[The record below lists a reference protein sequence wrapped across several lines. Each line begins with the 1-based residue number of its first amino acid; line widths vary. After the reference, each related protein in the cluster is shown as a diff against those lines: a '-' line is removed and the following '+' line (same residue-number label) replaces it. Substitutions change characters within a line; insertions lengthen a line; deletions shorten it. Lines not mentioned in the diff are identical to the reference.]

1 MLIAFVVASEEVANS
16 FCKFLVSLII
26 LSVELLMVL
35 HEVCIQLIILV
46 IASTFVW
53 HYKIFCVN
61 GNTGFRNE
69 SRIFY
74 FIHLQNEEAY
84 ERKESSSA

>member
-1 MLIAFVVASEEVANS
+1 MLIAFIVASEEVANS

-46 IASTFVW
+46 IASTFVSIDF
-53 HYKIFCVN
+53 IFGEILSILN
-61 GNTGFRNE
+61 
-69 SRIFY
+69 
-74 FIHLQNEEAY
+74 
-84 ERKESSSA
+84 SATLL

>member
-46 IASTFVW
+46 IASTFVSTLIPQ
-53 HYKIFCVN
+53 HYYKYNFLS
-61 GNTGFRNE
+61 T
-69 SRIFY
+69 
-74 FIHLQNEEAY
+74 
-84 ERKESSSA
+84 

>member
-1 MLIAFVVASEEVANS
+1 MKCKAAIIMIPAIIIQRLMLIAFVVASEEVANS

-46 IASTFVW
+46 IASTFVSIDF
-53 HYKIFCVN
+53 IF
-61 GNTGFRNE
+61 GE
-69 SRIFY
+69 I
-74 FIHLQNEEAY
+74 
-84 ERKESSSA
+84 SSI

>member
-46 IASTFVW
+46 IASTFVSIDF
-53 HYKIFCVN
+53 IF
-61 GNTGFRNE
+61 GE
-69 SRIFY
+69 I
-74 FIHLQNEEAY
+74 
-84 ERKESSSA
+84 SSSSFASTQIM

>member
-46 IASTFVW
+46 IASTFVSIDF
-53 HYKIFCVN
+53 IF
-61 GNTGFRNE
+61 GE
-69 SRIFY
+69 I
-74 FIHLQNEEAY
+74 
-84 ERKESSSA
+84 SSINFFSS

>member
-46 IASTFVW
+46 IAQLLFQLDF
-53 HYKIFCVN
+53 IF
-61 GNTGFRNE
+61 GE
-69 SRIFY
+69 I
-74 FIHLQNEEAY
+74 
-84 ERKESSSA
+84 SSINFFSS

>member
-1 MLIAFVVASEEVANS
+1 MLIAFIVASEEVANS

-46 IASTFVW
+46 IASTFVSIDF
-53 HYKIFCVN
+53 IFGEILSIN
-61 GNTGFRNE
+61 F
-69 SRIFY
+69 F
-74 FIHLQNEEAY
+74 
-84 ERKESSSA
+84 SS

>member
-1 MLIAFVVASEEVANS
+1 MIPAIIIQRLMLIAFVVASEEVANS

-46 IASTFVW
+46 IASTFVSIDF
-53 HYKIFCVN
+53 IF
-61 GNTGFRNE
+61 GE
-69 SRIFY
+69 I
-74 FIHLQNEEAY
+74 
-84 ERKESSSA
+84 SSSSFASTQIM

>member
-46 IASTFVW
+46 IASTFVSIDF
-53 HYKIFCVN
+53 IF
-61 GNTGFRNE
+61 GE
-69 SRIFY
+69 I
-74 FIHLQNEEAY
+74 
-84 ERKESSSA
+84 SSINFFQLLIPLIQLRSNAISMFLNI

>member
-1 MLIAFVVASEEVANS
+1 MIPAIIIQRLMLIAFIVASEEVANS

-46 IASTFVW
+46 IASTFVSIDF
-53 HYKIFCVN
+53 IFVISD
-61 GNTGFRNE
+61 FK
-69 SRIFY
+69 
-74 FIHLQNEEAY
+74 L
-84 ERKESSSA
+84 KV

>member
-1 MLIAFVVASEEVANS
+1 MLIAFIVASEEVANS

-46 IASTFVW
+46 IASTFVSIDF
-53 HYKIFCVN
+53 IF
-61 GNTGFRNE
+61 GE
-69 SRIFY
+69 ILS
-74 FIHLQNEEAY
+74 IH
-84 ERKESSSA
+84 

>member
-46 IASTFVW
+46 IASTFVSTS
-53 HYKIFCVN
+53 N
-61 GNTGFRNE
+61 PQ
-69 SRIFY
+69 
-74 FIHLQNEEAY
+74 L
-84 ERKESSSA
+84 SSSASFLRLNVLSSLN